1 MQPTLVFFPGEFHG
15 QRSSAGY
22 NPRCSKDSDMT
33 DQITLRKND
42 QKICFT
48 EKYVIQLKNHILSV
62 DYEVALDRVI
72 VLNDK

>member
-1 MQPTLVFFPGEFHG
+1 
-15 QRSSAGY
+15 
-22 NPRCSKDSDMT
+22 MT
-33 DQITLRKND
+33 EQITLRKND

>member
-1 MQPTLVFFPGEFHG
+1 
-15 QRSSAGY
+15 
-22 NPRCSKDSDMT
+22 MT
-33 DQITLRKND
+33 EQITFHKND

-72 VLNDK
+72 VLNEII